1 MKNNQSRPG
10 IKPSTGPHRVTLD
23 NWLTCAPFEE
33 LLQMEIEHISEGKAV
48 LSMPFLYDFSQGAGL
63 LHGGALTGLA
73 DTAVAMACKS
83 LLPPGTHFAT
93 LSLHSTFLAPVRQGR
108 VTAHATVT
116 REGDRSLRGEA
127 VVVDE
132 KKREV
137 MRFSS
142 LFKIARRQKSHQ
154 AQ

>member
-1 MKNNQSRPG
+1 MKNNQSDSSV
-10 IKPSTGPHRVTLD
+10 KPPTGPHHVKLD
-23 NWLTCAPFEE
+23 SWLSCAPFEE
-33 LLQMEIEHISEGKAV
+33 LLHMEIEQISKGNAV
-48 LSMPFLYDFSQGAGL
+48 LSMPFLYHFSQGAGL

-73 DTAVAMACKS
+73 DTAVALACKS

-93 LSLHSTFLAPVRQGR
+93 LSLQSTFLAAVKQGR

-116 REGDRSLRGEA
+116 REGERTLRGEA
-127 VVVDE
+127 MVMDE

-142 LFKIARRQKSHQ
+142 LFKIARRQKSQ
-154 AQ
+154 TEQ

>member
-1 MKNNQSRPG
+1 MKKNQSNSSMEH
-10 IKPSTGPHRVTLD
+10 STGPHHVKLD
-23 NWLTCAPFEE
+23 SWLSCAPFEE
-33 LLQMEIEHISEGKAV
+33 LLHMEIEQINQGKAI
-48 LSMPFLYDFSQGAGL
+48 LSMPFLHHFSQGAGL

-93 LSLHSTFLAPVRQGR
+93 LSLHSTFLAAVRQGR

-116 REGDRSLRGEA
+116 REGERTLRGEA
-127 VVVDE
+127 VVTDE

-142 LFKIARRQKSHQ
+142 LFKIARRQKSQ
-154 AQ
+154 TEL